1 MPWDTIYL
9 GCIAFAAGLVQGF
22 SGFGVVLVA
31 LPLMAL
37 IIDVKIAIPLV
48 LMLGMVVNI
57 ILAMQLARNI
67 EIRECLPLI
76 VMSLPGIP
84 IGVYTL
90 KVVGPRP
97 LEMLV
102 GIVILLTVG
111 TFLFL
116 KPGAR
121 KLSKGWGWIAGLA
134 AGFLGGSIGAAG
146 PPVIIYTTLQPWAKH
161 KIKSTMVGFFF
172 ILGLGIIITHL
183 ISGIITPTVWRYW
196 TICVG
201 PLALGVLLGIG
212 LYGRSSATI
221 YQRIAMLLL
230 AILGLLLL
238 LKG

>member
-9 GCIAFAAGLVQGF
+9 GCIAFAAGLIQGF

-48 LMLGMVVNI
+48 LILGMVVNI
-57 ILAMQLARNI
+57 ILVMQLARTI
-67 EIRECLPLI
+67 EIRECLSLI

-97 LEMLV
+97 LEILV

-121 KLSKGWGWIAGLA
+121 KLSKGWGWVAGLA

-196 TICVG
+196 AICVG
-201 PLALGVLLGIG
+201 PLALGVLLGIR
-212 LYGRSSATI
+212 LYGRSSATV

-230 AILGLLLL
+230 ASLGLLLL